1 MSGIRFFRGFLLAA
15 MAALLLTPAM
25 ANATATTSHLTLT
38 IASKNRAEAPRTVQ
52 LRCEPT
58 GGTHPKAAEACE
70 SLLAAGGNFDQLGQ
84 PQTGAQQCTLV
95 LRPVVASAHGTWQG
109 KPVHFD
115 KEFGNN
121 CVATSKLGSV
131 FDF

>member
-1 MSGIRFFRGFLLAA
+1 MSGTRFVRGFLLAA

-38 IASKNRAEAPRTVQ
+38 IASKNRAEEPRTVQ

-58 GGTHPKAAEACE
+58 GGTHPKAAEACKT
-70 SLLAAGGNFDQLGQ
+70 LLAAGGNFDQIGQ
-84 PQTGAQQCTLV
+84 SQTGAQCTMV
-95 LRPVVASAHGTWQG
+95 LRPVIASAHGTWQG

-115 KEFGNN
+115 KEFGNS
-121 CVATSKLGSV
+121 CQATSNLGTV